1 MKKVASL
8 LMFAMTAS
16 LLSAEDMVL
25 NGDHTVT
32 VDASSTETISG
43 KVSGAGRII
52 LLGGGTL
59 VLNNAE
65 NDFTG
70 GIVISNG
77 IVRADASGALGTG
90 PIMLEGT
97 NALRQVQ
104 FNAAGGV
111 FANSITLCTT
121 GTANDVVYV
130 MKNATVNGN
139 MTTSPDYCDTK
150 NYFKIRVGETK
161 GEPTHDASGFC
172 TAENGTEWRS

>member
-16 LLSAEDMVL
+16 LLSADNL
-25 NGDHTVT
+25 DLSGDHIMTVA
-32 VDASSTETISG
+32 DGNTETISD
-43 KVSGAGRII
+43 KVTGAGRII

-77 IVRADASGALGTG
+77 IVRADASGAFGTG

-111 FANSITLCTT
+111 VCQLHHA
-121 GTANDVVYV
+121 VYYR
-130 MKNATVNGN
+130 
-139 MTTSPDYCDTK
+139 YCQ
-150 NYFKIRVGETK
+150 
-161 GEPTHDASGFC
+161 
-172 TAENGTEWRS
+172 

>member
-1 MKKVASL
+1 
-8 LMFAMTAS
+8 MFAMTAS

-97 NALRQVQ
+97 NALR
-104 FNAAGGV
+104 
-111 FANSITLCTT
+111 
-121 GTANDVVYV
+121 
-130 MKNATVNGN
+130 
-139 MTTSPDYCDTK
+139 
-150 NYFKIRVGETK
+150 
-161 GEPTHDASGFC
+161 
-172 TAENGTEWRS
+172 